1 MILVLGRSKKE
12 ELVMNEMLNEQMINE
27 SVDEVKNEVIEEQ
40 ESVVNEP
47 VKPKTVIGSVVDC
60 ELLNVRREPNMT
72 ANILTR
78 IEEGETV
85 RILDEMKG
93 FYKVQ
98 TNNGVI
104 GFCMWNYINLNE

>member
-1 MILVLGRSKKE
+1 
-12 ELVMNEMLNEQMINE
+12 MNEMLNEQMINE

-40 ESVVNEP
+40 ESVANEP

-60 ELLNVRREPNMT
+60 ELLNVRREPN
-72 ANILTR
+72 AASEILTT
-78 IEEGETV
+78 IKVGETV
-85 RILDEMKG
+85 KILDQDSG

-104 GFCMWNYINLNE
+104 GFCMWNHINLNE

>member
-1 MILVLGRSKKE
+1 
-12 ELVMNEMLNEQMINE
+12 MNEMLNEQMINE

-60 ELLNVRREPNMT
+60 ELLNVRREPNT
-72 ANILTR
+72 ASEILST
-78 IEEGETV
+78 IKVGETV
-85 RILDEMKG
+85 KILDQDSG

-98 TNNGVI
+98 TNKGVI